1 MRFANPEIGL
11 NGDKYHKLAPGKE
24 ILKKY
29 YGWRPRTMAKNV
41 HPLKNQF
48 FHVFSRKRLKTEK
61 PYEALK
67 VALFDA

>member
-1 MRFANPEIGL
+1 
-11 NGDKYHKLAPGKE
+11 
-24 ILKKY
+24 
-29 YGWRPRTMAKNV
+29 MAKNV

-67 VALFDA
+67 VALFDAWQHIQNLLELDQYYGSNSCFHFPAFFEPYQAQITF